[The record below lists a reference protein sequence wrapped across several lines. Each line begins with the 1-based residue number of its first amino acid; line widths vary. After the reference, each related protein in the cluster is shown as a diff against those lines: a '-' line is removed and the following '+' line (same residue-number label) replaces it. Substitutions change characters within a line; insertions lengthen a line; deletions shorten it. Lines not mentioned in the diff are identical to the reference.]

1 MTANEFKMPDDDT
14 PDKVPDDATPNSPD
28 DAMPGS
34 DDVSPGSD
42 DDATPDSD
50 DATPG
55 SDDDAPDSHDS
66 TEGDDDTGDEDED
79 GDDYGVTDSIGDVD
93 GESKPA
99 VFVTTREPIVLVVS
113 RLDDPRAP
121 ESSALAAYIDGRMV
135 ARSAMP
141 PEAIERLVDLKLFEE
156 PVPLGLFAYEEAPGL
171 QCRLFALVP
180 RASLEADAYSSEPW
194 KASVPSYEAM
204 RDADDE
210 MDDDT
215 DDDDDEDG
223 DDESPFETIL
233 LGHIVRFAKD
243 RKYPDNLAEEAVDIL
258 QRIIH
263 GAEPLEDA
271 DRKAIDDLLGSL

>member
-1 MTANEFKMPDDDT
+1 MPADEFKAPDDDT
-14 PDKVPDDATPNSPD
+14 PDD
-28 DAMPGS
+28 
-34 DDVSPGSD
+34 
-42 DDATPDSD
+42 TPDSPED
-50 DATPG
+50 EG
-55 SDDDAPDSHDS
+55 V
-66 TEGDDDTGDEDED
+66 EGDDDEDED
-79 GDDYGVTDSIGDVD
+79 GDDDEEDDAYGVTDSIGTGDVD
-93 GESKPA
+93 GEEKPA
-99 VFVTTREPIVLVVS
+99 VFVTTREPIALAVS

-156 PVPLGLFAYEEAPGL
+156 PVALGLFAYEDAPGL

-180 RASLEADAYSSEPW
+180 RASLGSDAHASEPW

-204 RDADDE
+204 RDADDD

-215 DDDDDEDG
+215 DDDDDDG
-223 DDESPFETIL
+223 DEESPYETIL

-258 QRIIH
+258 SRIIH

>member
-1 MTANEFKMPDDDT
+1 MPADEFKAPDDDT
-14 PDKVPDDATPNSPD
+14 PDD
-28 DAMPGS
+28 
-34 DDVSPGSD
+34 
-42 DDATPDSD
+42 TPDSPED
-50 DATPG
+50 EG
-55 SDDDAPDSHDS
+55 V
-66 TEGDDDTGDEDED
+66 EGDDDGDDDEDDED
-79 GDDYGVTDSIGDVD
+79 DEDDDAYGVTDSIGTGDVD
-93 GESKPA
+93 GEEKPA
-99 VFVTTREPIVLVVS
+99 VFVTTREPIALAVS

-156 PVPLGLFAYEEAPGL
+156 PVALGLFAFEDDPGL

-180 RASLEADAYSSEPW
+180 RTSLDSDAHSSEPW

-204 RDADDE
+204 RDADDD
-210 MDDDT
+210 MDDDE
-215 DDDDDEDG
+215 DDDDE
-223 DDESPFETIL
+223 SPYETIL

-258 QRIIH
+258 TRIIH

>member
-1 MTANEFKMPDDDT
+1 MPADEFKAPDDDT
-14 PDKVPDDATPNSPD
+14 PDDTPDSPADEGVD
-28 DAMPGS
+28 D
-34 DDVSPGSD
+34 DDDGEEDDED
-42 DDATPDSD
+42 DDA
-50 DATPG
+50 
-55 SDDDAPDSHDS
+55 
-66 TEGDDDTGDEDED
+66 
-79 GDDYGVTDSIGDVD
+79 YGVTDSIGTGDVD
-93 GESKPA
+93 GEEKPA
-99 VFVTTREPIVLVVS
+99 VFVTTREPIALAVS

-121 ESSALAAYIDGRMV
+121 ESSALAAYIDGRMI

-156 PVPLGLFAYEEAPGL
+156 PVALGLFAFEDAPGL

-180 RASLEADAYSSEPW
+180 RTSLDSDAHSSEPW

-204 RDADDE
+204 RDADDD
-210 MDDDT
+210 MDDDM
-215 DDDDDEDG
+215 DDDEDDDDE
-223 DDESPFETIL
+223 SPYETIL

-258 QRIIH
+258 TRIIH

>member
-1 MTANEFKMPDDDT
+1 MPADEFKTPDDET
-14 PDKVPDDATPNSPD
+14 PSDPPDETS
-28 DAMPGS
+28 
-34 DDVSPGSD
+34 
-42 DDATPDSD
+42 
-50 DATPG
+50 
-55 SDDDAPDSHDS
+55 
-66 TEGDDDTGDEDED
+66 GDDGALDSPSENDGDEDAGSDEAPEEGENEGEN
-79 GDDYGVTDSIGDVD
+79 GDDEYGVTDSVGTGNAD
-93 GESKPA
+93 GQETPA
-99 VFVTTREPIVLVVS
+99 VFVTTREPIALVVS

-156 PVPLGLFAYEEAPGL
+156 PVALGLFAYEEAPGL

-180 RASLEADAYSSEPW
+180 RASLEADAHSSEPW

-204 RDADDE
+204 RDADDD
-210 MDDDT
+210 MDDDM
-215 DDDDDEDG
+215 DEDDDEDG

-258 QRIIH
+258 TRIIH
-263 GAEPLEDA
+263 GAAPLEDA
-271 DRKAIDDLLGSL
+271 DQKAIDDLLGSL

>member
-1 MTANEFKMPDDDT
+1 MTADEFKAPDDETPDETPDDDDT
-14 PDKVPDDATPNSPD
+14 PDSPED
-28 DAMPGS
+28 
-34 DDVSPGSD
+34 
-42 DDATPDSD
+42 
-50 DATPG
+50 
-55 SDDDAPDSHDS
+55 H
-66 TEGDDDTGDEDED
+66 EGDEDDDDED
-79 GDDYGVTDSIGDVD
+79 DDEYGVTDSIGTGDVD
-93 GESKPA
+93 GQEKPA
-99 VFVTTREPIVLVVS
+99 VFVTTREPIALSVS

-156 PVPLGLFAYEEAPGL
+156 PVALGLFAYEEAPGL

-180 RASLEADAYSSEPW
+180 RTSLEADAHSSEPW

-204 RDADDE
+204 RDAEDE
-210 MDDDT
+210 MDDDM

-223 DDESPFETIL
+223 DDESPYETIL

-258 QRIIH
+258 TRIIH